1 MADAPELLLRR
12 ALAQLLHANSL
23 AVYAPTGA
31 LPALGV
37 KLDGEFPTAIDEF
50 TAIASPATTSDGFSD
65 NVIYRAQ
72 FYTRRLGSPI
82 VAEKWANDLKALLNR
97 KEYTPSILGIS
108 WAWEM
113 SRTYFEKDTQ
123 GRVAVAVTYGF
134 RGREQ

>member
-1 MADAPELLLRR
+1 VADAPELILRR
-12 ALAQLLHANSL
+12 TLAQLLHTNAL

-37 KLDGEFPTAIDEF
+37 KLDGEFPTVDEF
-50 TAIASPATTSDGFSD
+50 TSISSPPTTADGFSD
-65 NVIYRAQ
+65 NVVYRAQ
-72 FYTRRLGSPI
+72 FFTRRIGSPI
-82 VAEKWANDLKALLNR
+82 VVEKWANDLKGILNR

-123 GRVAVAVTYGF
+123 GRVGVAVTYGF

>member
-1 MADAPELLLRR
+1 MADAPELILRR

-50 TAIASPATTSDGFSD
+50 TSISSPPTTADGFSD
-65 NVIYRAQ
+65 NVVYRAQ
-72 FYTRRLGSPI
+72 FFTRRKGSPT
-82 VAEKWANDLKALLNR
+82 VVEKWANDLKGLLHR
-97 KEYTPSILGIS
+97 KEYMPNILGIS

>member
-1 MADAPELLLRR
+1 MVDASELILRR
-12 ALAQLLHANSL
+12 ALAQLLHTNSL

-31 LPALGV
+31 LPPLGV
-37 KLDGEFPTAIDEF
+37 KLDGEFPTIDEF
-50 TAIASPATTSDGFSD
+50 TSISSPPTTADGFSD
-65 NVIYRAQ
+65 NVVYRAQ
-72 FYTRRLGSPI
+72 FFTRRKGSPI
-82 VAEKWANDLKALLNR
+82 VVEKWANDLKALLNR
-97 KEYTPSILGIS
+97 KEYTPNVLSIS